1 MEKQNK
7 ILEPYIKKII
17 ITPDNTSQKFPVLF
31 GKKLVITK
39 IIVSALMYDDRF
51 ESQKLLLVIDD
62 MNKDID
68 LIQLAFA
75 NQSCTVIFEVYNSYE
90 FRYWYDEKALDR
102 MPDFKFLIHLE
113 GYLEDISNE
122 K

>member
-17 ITPDNTSQKFPVLF
+17 ITPDNTSQKFPVPF
-31 GKKLVITK
+31 GKKLVITR
-39 IIVSALMYDDRF
+39 IVVSGLYYDERF
-51 ESQKLLLVIDD
+51 EFQKLLFVIDD

-90 FRYWYDEKALDR
+90 FRYWYDEKALGG

-113 GYLEDISNE
+113 GYLENISE
-122 K
+122 